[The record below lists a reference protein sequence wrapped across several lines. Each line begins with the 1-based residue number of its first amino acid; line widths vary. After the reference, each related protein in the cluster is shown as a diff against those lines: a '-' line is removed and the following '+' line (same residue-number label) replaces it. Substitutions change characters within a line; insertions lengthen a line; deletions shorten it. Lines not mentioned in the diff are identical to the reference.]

1 MLSLKKSQEREMM
14 GKRITDSSVY
24 SDLNG
29 AFVGAVLA
37 SATASAILWVALYI
51 IYRSLAT

>member
-1 MLSLKKSQEREMM
+1 MM